1 MLRVSSIL
9 YLQQVWSRPSSL
21 VVVEVVKPIAPIIPA
36 SEEEEEREEE
46 REEEEE
52 VAQGEISLAT
62 HSFSPRSR

>member
-46 REEEEE
+46 EE